1 MKGDIDSEKLR
12 ASVEKQVGR
21 IQKAERARRTLLANT
36 VYLGTLGL
44 IFVLPVIV
52 VTRPTFCTR
61 ASERVYSTTSDWTGV
76 ANGGSQGAVGDRRA
90 AIRGA
95 NAAGAGGL

>member
-52 VTRPTFCTR
+52 GAYLGNWLDNRIKGYSFSWTVTLIVLGVFVG
-61 ASERVYSTTSDWTGV
+61 AMDVYLFV
-76 ANGGSQGAVGDRRA
+76 RE
-90 AIRGA
+90 
-95 NAAGAGGL
+95 

>member
-1 MKGDIDSEKLR
+1 MKGDIDNEKLK
-12 ASVEKQVGR
+12 ASVQTQVGR

-52 VTRPTFCTR
+52 GAYLGNWLDDRIKGYSFSWTVTLIVLGVFVG
-61 ASERVYSTTSDWTGV
+61 AMDVYLFV
-76 ANGGSQGAVGDRRA
+76 RE
-90 AIRGA
+90 
-95 NAAGAGGL
+95 